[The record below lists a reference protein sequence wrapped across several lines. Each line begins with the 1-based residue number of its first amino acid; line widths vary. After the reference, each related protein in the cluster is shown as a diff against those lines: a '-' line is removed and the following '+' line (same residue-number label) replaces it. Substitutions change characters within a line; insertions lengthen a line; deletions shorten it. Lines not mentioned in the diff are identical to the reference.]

1 MVRWCVI
8 GVCFLR
14 LTTLSRVAGGWV
26 GASRIAAICSE
37 SRPIKHLSGDSTG
50 KKRIGVVTSYDTK
63 ESMRFATQQLL
74 RSERVSFASSF
85 ESKTDGMKEEICRQL
100 KAYKFVDKNKE
111 DDTVVKRRT
120 MSGKGGGMNDDL
132 SIATQM
138 LAFWPQIYF
147 DNPER
152 ARLV

>member
-1 MVRWCVI
+1 M
-8 GVCFLR
+8 
-14 LTTLSRVAGGWV
+14 LTGGWV

-63 ESMRFATQQLL
+63 ESMRFALQQLL
-74 RSERVSFASSF
+74 RSERVYFASSF
-85 ESKTDGMKEEICRQL
+85 ESKTIGMQSEICAQL
-100 KAYKFVDKNKE
+100 KAYKFIDKNREE
-111 DDTVVKRRT
+111 DVIVKRRT

-147 DNPER
+147 DNPDR

>member
-1 MVRWCVI
+1 
-8 GVCFLR
+8 
-14 LTTLSRVAGGWV
+14 
-26 GASRIAAICSE
+26 
-37 SRPIKHLSGDSTG
+37 
-50 KKRIGVVTSYDTK
+50 
-63 ESMRFATQQLL
+63 MRFAMQQLL
-74 RSERVSFASSF
+74 RSERVFFAASF

-100 KAYKFVDKNKE
+100 KAYKFVDKNRE
-111 DDTVVKRRT
+111 DDIIVKRRT

-147 DNPER
+147 DNPDR

>member
-1 MVRWCVI
+1 
-8 GVCFLR
+8 
-14 LTTLSRVAGGWV
+14 
-26 GASRIAAICSE
+26 
-37 SRPIKHLSGDSTG
+37 
-50 KKRIGVVTSYDTK
+50 
-63 ESMRFATQQLL
+63 MRFAMQQLL

-147 DNPER
+147 DNPDR